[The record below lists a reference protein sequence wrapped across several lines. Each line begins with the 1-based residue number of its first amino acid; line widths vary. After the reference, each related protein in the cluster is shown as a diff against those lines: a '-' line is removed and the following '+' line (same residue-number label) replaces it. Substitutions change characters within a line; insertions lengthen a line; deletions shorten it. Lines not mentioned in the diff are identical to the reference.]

1 MSTGLLAVLFIIWVG
16 LIVFLRL
23 NRIWLFYYLV
33 GAVGVAYW
41 IVYFTRFVF
50 PLETPLAHSVA
61 WMVNLLANQFGI
73 QTRIF
78 QNAPGVLLVLVIVQ
92 EVGWTVLNI
101 GVESSGLLE
110 MSAFVSLISFYPG
123 WSFRRR
129 SLSVIGGL
137 LATWVANILRML
149 LIVVML
155 HTMGKQALVLAHTY
169 LGKLLFFLLTIGK
182 YWYLVTLPTIRNLT
196 LRPAWQKTAE

>member
-1 MSTGLLAVLFIIWVG
+1 MNIGLLAFLFVLWVG
-16 LIVFLRL
+16 VLVFLRS

-50 PLETPLAHSVA
+50 PMEQPLAHSVA
-61 WMVNLLANQFGI
+61 WMVNLLANSVGI

-92 EVGWTVLNI
+92 EIGWTVLNI

-110 MSAFVSLISFYPG
+110 MSALVSLISFYPG
-123 WSFRRR
+123 WTWQRRTM
-129 SLSVIGGL
+129 SVLGGL
-137 LATWVANILRML
+137 AATWLANILRML

-155 HTMGKQALVLAHTY
+155 HGLGKQALVLAHTY
-169 LGKLLFFLLTIGK
+169 LGKLLFFLLTVGI
-182 YWYLVTLPTIRNLT
+182 YWYLVTLPTIRNLV
-196 LRPAWQKTAE
+196 LRPKSHNSA